1 MSSGYP
7 ILTSMTLAS
16 NTSHGLS
23 MPAEMDAHSHGK
35 GRLMIR
41 QITLWVR
48 VVSAVLGLFLPV
60 YSEAAMGALMQLSG
74 TAGCVSEN
82 GTGGSCVAGRGLG
95 GAGWVANRQVD
106 LNLSSDRWHRSS
118 LAASKPPASIAA
130 DLAHRRSVSA
140 RSLVGGARTGQYA
153 LCRTA

>member
-35 GRLMIR
+35 GRLMTR

-48 VVSAVLGLFLPV
+48 VVSAVLGVFLPV
-60 YSEAAMGALMQLSG
+60 YGEAAMGALVQLSA

-95 GAGWVANRQVD
+95 GAGWVAVSRDGQQVYVASCD
-106 LNLSSDRWHRSS
+106 SSAVAS
-118 LAASKPPASIAA
+118 LARNAETGA
-130 DLAHRRSVSA
+130 LAQV
-140 RSLVGGARTGQYA
+140 
-153 LCRTA
+153 